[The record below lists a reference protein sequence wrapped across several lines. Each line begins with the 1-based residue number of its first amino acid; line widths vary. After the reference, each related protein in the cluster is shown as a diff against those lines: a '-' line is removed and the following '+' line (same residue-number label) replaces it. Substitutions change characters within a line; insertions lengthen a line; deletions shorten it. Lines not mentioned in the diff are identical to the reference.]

1 MADLSNFNW
10 YPGHMAKAKRAM
22 QDDIKK
28 VDLCIELL
36 DARTPVSSRN
46 PDIDTLAKGK
56 YRLILLNK
64 ADLADDARTKAW
76 IERFREQGIHAI
88 ALDSRKNTSLNA
100 VRKAMEDACREKR
113 EKEKARG
120 IAARPIR
127 AMVCGIPNV
136 GKSTFINSLSG
147 RASLKTGNKPGVTKA
162 NQWISIGSTIQL
174 LDTPGVLWP
183 KFSDRNVGLHLAF
196 IGSINED
203 ILPKEELCYEF
214 VKMLQQKEKLPLL
227 ETRYEVSFAQIEDPN
242 AMIEMI
248 GRKRNCLKKG
258 AEVDVLKTSV
268 LILDDFRSGRLR
280 KVTLE

>member
-64 ADLADDARTKAW
+64 ADLADDQRTKAW
-76 IERFREQGIHAI
+76 IERFRDQGIPAI
-88 ALDSRKNTSLNA
+88 ALDSRKNTALNS
-100 VRKAMEDACREKR
+100 VRKALEDACKEKR
-113 EKEKARG
+113 EREKARG
-120 IAARPIR
+120 IASRPIR

-147 RASLKTGNKPGVTKA
+147 KASLKTGNKPGVTKA
-162 NQWISIGSTIQL
+162 NQWISVGNTVQL

-183 KFSDRNVGLHLAF
+183 KFSDTTVGLHLAF

-214 VKMLQQKEKLPLL
+214 VKMLLKTGKLSLL
-227 ETRYEVSFAQIEDPN
+227 EARYEVSLSETEDPN
-242 AMIEMI
+242 SMIEMI

-268 LILDDFRSGRLR
+268 LILEDFRSGRLG